1 MSQKSIFSERLKTLR
16 KIHQLRQID
25 LADLV
30 ITSKYP
36 KGIPKSTLAGY
47 ENGFRRPNF
56 ETLDKLAEVLNTSA
70 DYLIGA
76 TDDPSAAKPTK
87 DLRKLLQSNDFHID
101 GKVLTNENLKF
112 AIEFLEK
119 LAVNPENKD
128 YNNEIDNDDDDN
140 NEFNNGI
147 TIDPIKNEN

>member
-1 MSQKSIFSERLKTLR
+1 MSNDSIFSDRLKSLR
-16 KIHQLRQID
+16 KKHHLRQED
-25 LADLV
+25 LAALV
-30 ITSKYP
+30 RTNKYLT
-36 KGIPKSTLAGY
+36 GIPKSTLAGY

-56 ETLDKLAEVLNTSA
+56 ETLVKISEVLNTSA

-76 TDDPSAAKPTK
+76 TDDPSPAKPTK

-119 LAVNPENKD
+119 LAVNP
-128 YNNEIDNDDDDN
+128 NNNQNNNDEIA
-140 NEFNNGI
+140 NEFPV
-147 TIDPIKNEN
+147 DPIKNGEC